1 MMLSK
6 YEIKYE
12 KFRSSIWLDG
22 ECIKG
27 FSCYHT
33 EHAHKLG
40 QEYLVERLKNIWTIL
55 KNEVGS

>member
-1 MMLSK
+1 MRK

-27 FSCYHT
+27 FSSYHT
-33 EHAHKLG
+33 EHAHRLG
-40 QEYLVERLKNIWTIL
+40 QEDLVKLLNKTDE
-55 KNEVGS
+55 

>member
-1 MMLSK
+1 MNK

-33 EHAHKLG
+33 EHAHRLG
-40 QEYLVERLKNIWTIL
+40 QKYLVKLLNQNKDDDF
-55 KNEVGS
+55 